1 MTNTNI
7 IGKDKKSV
15 STGVVTV
22 IGSLL
27 TLIYNIIQVIF

>member
-1 MTNTNI
+1 MTSTNI
-7 IGKDKKSV
+7 IGKEKKTV
-15 STGVVTV
+15 STGVVTI

>member
-1 MTNTNI
+1 MTSTGV
-7 IGKDKKSV
+7 IGKEKKTV